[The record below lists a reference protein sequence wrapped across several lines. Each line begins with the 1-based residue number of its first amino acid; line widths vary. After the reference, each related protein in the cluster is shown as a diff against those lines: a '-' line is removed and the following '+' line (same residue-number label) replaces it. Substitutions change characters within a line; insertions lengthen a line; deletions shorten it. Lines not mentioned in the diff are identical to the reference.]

1 MNLHMYIGSPLYLV
15 IHGAF
20 YVYEI
25 KSISIVLHGS
35 SIFHPVYFTQ
45 YISPSIFHPVKMCM
59 SGLTRMV
66 FLSEIFCTFVYCS
79 ESGSDSD
86 VTDQCT

>member
-1 MNLHMYIGSPLYLV
+1 MCMRSRAYQLCFTG
-15 IHGAF
+15 
-20 YVYEI
+20 
-25 KSISIVLHGS
+25 
-35 SIFHPVYFTQ
+35 PVYFTQ